1 MIHPEGPNF
10 ERQHPKA
17 IHKMAKLV
25 RMPSIS
31 YIVARS
37 YPGNVI
43 GLEGKLPWRLKT
55 DLVRFRQ
62 LTTGHAVIMGRS
74 TYDSIGRALPNRTN
88 IVISNR
94 IAPTNAYNINLIN
107 ETILYWT
114 NTKEDALFVA
124 DLISILRKGGD
135 VFIIGGQTM
144 YSLYGDIVNRVY
156 LTQVFADVNGD
167 AHFNMDFSSPD
178 WRCTYEEDRPKSYTG
193 DEHPFRFSTYERKKY
208 KYRYEL
214 LSTFLT
220 GQDKK
225 IEWIK
230 KQVPGGE
237 KIIEEYVQENLEL

>member
-1 MIHPEGPNF
+1 
-10 ERQHPKA
+10 
-17 IHKMAKLV
+17 
-25 RMPSIS
+25 MPSIS

-43 GLEGKLPWRLKT
+43 GRAGKLPWRLKT
-55 DLVRFRQ
+55 DLARFRE

-74 TYDSIGRALPNRTN
+74 TYDSIGRPLPNRTN

-94 IAPTNAYNINLIN
+94 VAPTNTYNINLIN

-124 DLISILRKGGD
+124 DLISILRKAGD

-144 YSLYGDIVNRVY
+144 YSLYGSIVNKVY
-156 LTQVFADVNGD
+156 LTQVFADVDGD
-167 AHFNMDFSSPD
+167 VHFDMNLSSSE
-178 WRCTYEEDRPKSYTG
+178 WRCTYEEDRPKSYAG
-193 DEHPFRFSTYERKKY
+193 DEYPFRFSTYERKKY

-220 GQDKK
+220 ERREKLEWMKK
-225 IEWIK
+225 T
-230 KQVPGGE
+230 VPGVE
-237 KIIEEYVQENLEL
+237 KIIQEYVQENLEL